1 MTKEQLQAL
10 ISSGENEQ
18 LEFKETTGQRGDA
31 CQALC
36 AFLNADGGT
45 VVFGV
50 SRKGI
55 LTGQLV
61 SDSTKRDLFEV
72 FAKFEP
78 SVAVATEWVRVDETH
93 VAIVCH
99 VDAGARKPYLYD
111 GRPYRRLQSS
121 TAVMPQ
127 SDYEAMLYDRPNLVK
142 DWSSEVVPYA
152 TFDDLDD
159 HAIQVARE
167 GFIEKHSRRF
177 SAAEVNGWD
186 KKTFLDRA
194 RLTLNGC
201 ITRTTM
207 LLVGKELSA
216 HLLTPNPAE
225 MLWKLEG
232 EERASE
238 VFYPPFLL
246 STSDLYSRIRN
257 VQVRI
262 LPEGMLL
269 PREVPKYKDQS
280 VLEALHNCI
289 AHQDYAR
296 NGRIVVTEYVD
307 RLEFENLG
315 AFYDGAPNDYVNGGR
330 TPTRYRNAQL
340 VAAMREVNM
349 IDESGYGIRR
359 LYEWQ
364 AERYFP
370 MPDYVTGPDSVR
382 LTIYG
387 HVVDPAYSSL
397 LIKRG
402 ADLRLDDICLL
413 DRIQKKLPVSV
424 ENISHLRHEGLIEGR
439 IPNIHISAKIAEM
452 TGQEV
457 EYVKAKRRTG
467 GRLRSLIKDYLAQW
481 KTADRQKINELLVD
495 ELGREMSTDD
505 KMSKISNI
513 IAVMRRNGEIE
524 NTGTDRKPIWKLTKT
539 SGHEGRKSV

>member
-1 MTKEQLQAL
+1 MTREQLQAL

-111 GRPYRRLQSS
+111 GRPYRRLQSP

-216 HLLTPNPAE
+216 HLLTPNPA
-225 MLWKLEG
+225 
-232 EERASE
+232 
-238 VFYPPFLL
+238 
-246 STSDLYSRIRN
+246 
-257 VQVRI
+257 
-262 LPEGMLL
+262 
-269 PREVPKYKDQS
+269 
-280 VLEALHNCI
+280 
-289 AHQDYAR
+289 
-296 NGRIVVTEYVD
+296 
-307 RLEFENLG
+307 
-315 AFYDGAPNDYVNGGR
+315 
-330 TPTRYRNAQL
+330 
-340 VAAMREVNM
+340 
-349 IDESGYGIRR
+349 
-359 LYEWQ
+359 
-364 AERYFP
+364 
-370 MPDYVTGPDSVR
+370 
-382 LTIYG
+382 
-387 HVVDPAYSSL
+387 
-397 LIKRG
+397 
-402 ADLRLDDICLL
+402 
-413 DRIQKKLPVSV
+413 
-424 ENISHLRHEGLIEGR
+424 
-439 IPNIHISAKIAEM
+439 
-452 TGQEV
+452 
-457 EYVKAKRRTG
+457 TG
-467 GRLRSLIKDYLAQW
+467 GRGAGERGVLSAVPV
-481 KTADRQKINELLVD
+481 VD
-495 ELGREMSTDD
+495 VGSVFTYSQCAGSDSSRRHAVAARGSEIQGSERLGGP
-505 KMSKISNI
+505 
-513 IAVMRRNGEIE
+513 A
-524 NTGTDRKPIWKLTKT
+524 
-539 SGHEGRKSV
+539 

>member
-55 LTGQLV
+55 LTGQLI

-289 AHQDYAR
+289 AHQDYTR

-359 LYEWQ
+359 LYEW
-364 AERYFP
+364 
-370 MPDYVTGPDSVR
+370 
-382 LTIYG
+382 
-387 HVVDPAYSSL
+387 
-397 LIKRG
+397 
-402 ADLRLDDICLL
+402 
-413 DRIQKKLPVSV
+413 
-424 ENISHLRHEGLIEGR
+424 
-439 IPNIHISAKIAEM
+439 HISAKIAEM

-524 NTGTDRKPIWKLTKT
+524 NAGTDRKPIWKLTKT

>member
-78 SVAVATEWVRVDETH
+78 SVAVATEWVHVDETH

-127 SDYEAMLYDRPNLVK
+127 SDYE
-142 DWSSEVVPYA
+142 
-152 TFDDLDD
+152 
-159 HAIQVARE
+159 
-167 GFIEKHSRRF
+167 
-177 SAAEVNGWD
+177 
-186 KKTFLDRA
+186 
-194 RLTLNGC
+194 
-201 ITRTTM
+201 
-207 LLVGKELSA
+207 
-216 HLLTPNPAE
+216 
-225 MLWKLEG
+225 
-232 EERASE
+232 

-269 PREVPKYKDQS
+269 QREVPKYKDQS

-289 AHQDYAR
+289 AHQD
-296 NGRIVVTEYVD
+296 
-307 RLEFENLG
+307 
-315 AFYDGAPNDYVNGGR
+315 
-330 TPTRYRNAQL
+330 
-340 VAAMREVNM
+340 
-349 IDESGYGIRR
+349 
-359 LYEWQ
+359 
-364 AERYFP
+364 
-370 MPDYVTGPDSVR
+370 
-382 LTIYG
+382 
-387 HVVDPAYSSL
+387 
-397 LIKRG
+397 
-402 ADLRLDDICLL
+402 
-413 DRIQKKLPVSV
+413 
-424 ENISHLRHEGLIEGR
+424 
-439 IPNIHISAKIAEM
+439 
-452 TGQEV
+452 
-457 EYVKAKRRTG
+457 
-467 GRLRSLIKDYLAQW
+467 
-481 KTADRQKINELLVD
+481 
-495 ELGREMSTDD
+495 
-505 KMSKISNI
+505 
-513 IAVMRRNGEIE
+513 
-524 NTGTDRKPIWKLTKT
+524 
-539 SGHEGRKSV
+539 

>member
-10 ISSGENEQ
+10 ISTGENEQ

-127 SDYEAMLYDRPNLVK
+127 SDY
-142 DWSSEVVPYA
+142 
-152 TFDDLDD
+152 
-159 HAIQVARE
+159 
-167 GFIEKHSRRF
+167 
-177 SAAEVNGWD
+177 
-186 KKTFLDRA
+186 
-194 RLTLNGC
+194 
-201 ITRTTM
+201 
-207 LLVGKELSA
+207 
-216 HLLTPNPAE
+216 
-225 MLWKLEG
+225 
-232 EERASE
+232 E

>member
-18 LEFKETTGQRGDA
+18 LEFKETTGQRNDA
-31 CQALC
+31 CETLC
-36 AFLNADGGT
+36 AFLNANGGT

-50 SRKGI
+50 SRKGV

-78 SVAVATEWVRVDETH
+78 VVDIATDWVQVDETH
-93 VAIVCH
+93 VAIVCR
-99 VDAGARKPYLYD
+99 VSAGIRKPYLYD
-111 GRPYRRLQSS
+111 GRAYCRMQSS
-121 TAVMPQ
+121 TTVLPQ
-127 SDYEAMLYDRPNLVK
+127 SDYEAMLYARPSYVK
-142 DWSSEVVPYA
+142 DWSAEVVTDA
-152 TFDDLDD
+152 TYDDLDEQ
-159 HAIQVARE
+159 AIEVARQ

-177 SAAEVNGWD
+177 SSAEVNGWD
-186 KKTFLDRA
+186 VRTFLDRA
-194 RLTLNGC
+194 RLTVNGS

-246 STSDLYSRIRN
+246 STTDLYSRIRN

-269 PREVPKYKDQS
+269 QREVPKYKDQS

-289 AHQDYAR
+289 AHQDYAQ
-296 NGRIVVTEYVD
+296 NGRIVVVEHVD
-307 RLEFENLG
+307 RLEFENCG
-315 AFYDGAPNDYVNGGR
+315 SFYEGSPSDYVSGGR
-330 TPTRYRNAQL
+330 TPTHYRNAQL
-340 VAAMREVNM
+340 VAAMREINM

-370 MPDYVTGPDSVR
+370 MPDYETKADSVR

-387 HVVDPAYSSL
+387 HVVDAAYSSL

-413 DRIQKKLPVSV
+413 DRIQKRLPIAAESV
-424 ENISHLRHEGLIEGR
+424 AHLRREGLVEGR
-439 IPNIHISAKIAEM
+439 MPNVHISAKIAAM

-457 EYVKAKRRTG
+457 EYVKARRQAG
-467 GRLRSLIKDYLAQW
+467 GRLKSLIKDYLAQW
-481 KTADRQKINELLVD
+481 KIADRQKINELLLD
-495 ELGREMSTDD
+495 ELSKDLTVDA
-505 KMSKISNI
+505 KIAKISNI
-513 IAVMRRNGEIE
+513 IAVMRRNGEIV
-524 NTGTDRKPIWKLTKT
+524 NVGTDRKPIWQLTKT
-539 SGHEGRKSV
+539 KGPEDK

>member
-127 SDYEAMLYDRPNLVK
+127 SDYE
-142 DWSSEVVPYA
+142 
-152 TFDDLDD
+152 
-159 HAIQVARE
+159 
-167 GFIEKHSRRF
+167 
-177 SAAEVNGWD
+177 
-186 KKTFLDRA
+186 
-194 RLTLNGC
+194 
-201 ITRTTM
+201 
-207 LLVGKELSA
+207 
-216 HLLTPNPAE
+216 
-225 MLWKLEG
+225 
-232 EERASE
+232 

-359 LYEWQ
+359 LYEW
-364 AERYFP
+364 
-370 MPDYVTGPDSVR
+370 
-382 LTIYG
+382 
-387 HVVDPAYSSL
+387 
-397 LIKRG
+397 
-402 ADLRLDDICLL
+402 
-413 DRIQKKLPVSV
+413 
-424 ENISHLRHEGLIEGR
+424 
-439 IPNIHISAKIAEM
+439 HISAKIAEM

-524 NTGTDRKPIWKLTKT
+524 NAGTDRKPIWKLTKT